1 MHEIIWRTTAPIDNV
16 LVLALAAAGT
26 VPVGH
31 AQTVVDEGLAVMRVF
46 DLLNFNLSFKSI
58 IN

>member
-16 LVLALAAAGT
+16 PVAAAGT